1 MTGIDEHASVHALD
15 GDEVFSS
22 ELVLVNVAE
31 LNLSERGSTSGIVDN
46 ILDDSLN
53 VAKTRKHPK
62 VNIENGLLTLVS
74 QRNRGF

>member
-22 ELVLVNVAE
+22 ELVLVHVSE
-31 LNLSERGSTSGIVDN
+31 LNLSERGSTTGIVDN
-46 ILDDSLN
+46 ILDDSLD
-53 VAKTRKHPK
+53 VADRGKHPK
-62 VNIENGLLTLVS
+62 VNNKNGLLTLVS

>member
-22 ELVLVNVAE
+22 ELVLVHVSE
-31 LNLSERGSTSGIVDN
+31 LNLSERGSTAGIVDN

-53 VAKTRKHPK
+53 VADPRKHPK
-62 VNIENGLLTLVS
+62 VNIKNGLLTLVS

>member
-1 MTGIDEHASVHALD
+1 MRKLTFLTGIDEHASVHALD

-46 ILDDSLN
+46 ILDNSLY
-53 VAKTRKHPK
+53 VADRQKHPK
-62 VNIENGLLTLVS
+62 VITNNG
-74 QRNRGF
+74 